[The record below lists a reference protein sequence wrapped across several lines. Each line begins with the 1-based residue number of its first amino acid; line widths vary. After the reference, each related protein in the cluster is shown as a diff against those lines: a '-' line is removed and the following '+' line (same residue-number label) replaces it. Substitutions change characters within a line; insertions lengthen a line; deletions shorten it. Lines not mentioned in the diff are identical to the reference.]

1 MEKDN
6 KPNAITLR
14 IVKEEYWYD
23 GKTTTCRIKVK
34 TNIKEFERKYFAFT
48 PSFIKHT
55 VGEYLP
61 TIQTI
66 YNWSDEDMECAKFY
80 RIPGSKVKVLHF
92 DTNYYQRFRNYPDE
106 MCLKD
111 GDMVLPSQVPGVNTK
126 IGECSTID
134 YCDSFTVQA
143 QTTCADE
150 DVYDQSIGENVALSK
165 AMMKATARI
174 INLSTALH
182 HRLTISG
189 KYALEIG
196 DEMLALRHNIDTVG
210 EMFTNLIQKNDDT
223 PKNE

>member
-14 IVKEEYWYD
+14 IVKEEYYHD
-23 GKTTTCRIKVK
+23 GKTTICRIRVK
-34 TNIKEFERKYFAFT
+34 TNIKEFERKYFTFT

-66 YNWSDEDMECAKFY
+66 YNYRDKEMECAKFY
-80 RIPGSKVKVLHF
+80 HIPGSKVKVLHF
-92 DTNYYQRFRNYPDE
+92 YTNYYQRFRNYPDE

-150 DVYDQSIGENVALSK
+150 DVYDKIIGENVALSK
-165 AMMKATARI
+165 AMMKATTRI

-182 HRLTISG
+182 CHLTVSG
-189 KYALEIG
+189 EHVGSVIL
-196 DEMLALRHNIDTVG
+196 EMLALRHNIDTVG
-210 EMFTNLIQKNDDT
+210 ERFTNLIQKNDET
-223 PKNE
+223 PKSE